1 MIRSLPQ
8 LKHRFKA
15 LFSFLI
21 SKPVEDPI
29 RSELFSIERF
39 DQHAQSL
46 AVAQT
51 ITDDPQSGAPLTPRV
66 RENEKILQ
74 ASYRYLTSEVQKNKT
89 INPAG
94 EWLIDSF
101 YVVEE
106 QLRDIKRYLPDD
118 FYYELPKLADG
129 FLKDYPRVYGL
140 AWAYVAHTDS
150 RFDPDSLTN
159 FVRSYQQVQP
169 LTIGEL
175 WALAITLRVVMID
188 NLRRI
193 AIYLV
198 TSQEARQE
206 ADAFVDELLG
216 LIEESS
222 KKTRPSAA
230 KLKKQSVH
238 PAFLVQLIQRL
249 RYQDPKGIPAVNW
262 LNERLAEKKTT
273 AEEMVTSVHNQQS
286 ANNQT
291 VRNIITS
298 FRTMTLF
305 DWQEFF
311 EAVSPVQEI
320 LRGHANFMKMDFI
333 TRNSYRS
340 AVEELAKGSKKNELE
355 IARLVIQKTLSSP
368 SLSERLQDPGYY
380 LFAEGRRSFEK
391 EIHFKVLFKNRF
403 VRFCTGH
410 PASLYIGY
418 VFVLTTLILAVAA
431 ALNPGLS
438 SSLLLTLLFF
448 GLFPASDLAVCRVN
462 RFITSLIPPRHLS
475 RLEFLDGPPAGFRTF
490 VVVPTLL
497 GSETE
502 IPEQLEK
509 LEVHYLSN
517 SEGDV
522 RFALLTDWQ
531 DSLVEISPADLQKLT
546 LTEQLI
552 AALNQKHGPAPDGGP
567 RFFFFH
573 RKRLWNALEGKW
585 MGWERKRGKLH
596 EFNLLLRGSKET
608 TYFNQDASPVAV
620 PSDIRY
626 VITLDADTKLPPGV
640 VSQLVGILAH
650 PLHRAY
656 LDPLSNK
663 VVEGYG
669 ILQPR
674 VTSFLPNQNEKSIFQ
689 KLFSGECG
697 IDPYASAVS
706 DVYQD
711 LFGEGSFTGK
721 GIYDLDAYE
730 TALKGRIP
738 ENSLLSHDLFEGS
751 FARCGYASDLEFFE
765 DFPSHAEISTA
776 RNHRW
781 IRGDWQ
787 LLPWIF
793 GRDHSDLSTLSR
805 WKMLDNLRRSL
816 SPIATVG
823 LLITVF
829 SAPPAQPAVW
839 VSLSLLGIA
848 LPSFISFL
856 EDLAFWRGH
865 LHWRDQLAEIKRDF
879 LLGGGQFIVNL
890 VLIANRAWMHLD
902 AIGRTLWRLFVSKR
916 NLLEWVTAA
925 QAQSAS
931 SLSHGSFWRRMKGS
945 LSIAVLA
952 GLSSF
957 WLNPHAL
964 PVCLPF
970 VVLWLFAPSFARWIS
985 LPESKNKTLP
995 LTLSETRDL
1004 RLYGRRVW
1012 RFFKTF
1018 ADSADHFLTPDNF
1031 QEDPQPAVAHR
1042 SSPTNFGLHLLSIV
1056 TARDF
1061 GWCGLGDMTGTLEAA
1076 LQSLQSLPRYRGHF
1090 FNWYDTQTLQVLDP
1104 QYISSVDSGNL
1115 AGHLL
1120 ALSQSCLDLTHQ
1132 PIYSTSALTGIQD
1145 SLILLK
1151 KSVEIFPHHGRTAV
1165 TPMSQLQKEIT
1176 YFEERLREI
1185 MPSPSCSLWADHW
1198 ERLIQQAETL
1208 KDTAHA
1214 FASDQRGEETSEMLA
1229 WADLLASDVKSHA
1242 ADLRQLFPWIYVLS
1256 DNSPLDSGS
1265 VKEKEF
1271 QSILHAILFGGL
1283 SLLDTPA
1290 QYKKAVESLES
1301 IRSPSPPDSKTA
1313 GHEIYFDR
1321 VLETLELSSQ
1331 NSRDMLDR
1339 LNHIADLSRK
1349 IFNEMDFSFLLNPK
1363 KKLFS
1368 IGYRVAEAQLDEGCY
1383 DLLASESRLTS
1394 YVAIIKGDVPVSH
1407 WFRLGR
1413 GLVADEGE
1421 AMLISWSGSM
1431 FEYLMPSLIMTTPDG
1446 SLLDQTCQ
1454 RVVERQIQ
1462 YGNSRGVPWGISE
1475 AGYNVRDLNLSYQ
1488 YSNFGV
1494 PGLGLKRGLVK
1505 ELVIAPYATALAAMV
1520 DPPKALQNLKRL
1532 EQMGT
1537 VGAFGFYEALDY
1549 TPSRVR
1555 ENEKFEFVRSY
1566 MAHHQGMSLLSFSNV
1581 VHNGLLRRRFHMDPL
1596 VQSGELLLQE
1606 RTPRNLGAARDQMQ
1620 EVEIR
1625 KAQEPL
1631 HSLLRK
1637 IRSPH
1642 HPIPSSHLLS
1652 NGRYAVM
1659 VTASGSGYSL
1669 WKNRAVTRWRE
1680 DITKDN
1686 YGNYLFLRDMHSQQV
1701 WSPTY
1706 QPTLV
1711 EPLQYEAH
1719 FSEDRAKIS
1728 RLDYSIFTDLEI
1740 IVSAEDD
1747 AELRRISLTNLGTEI
1762 REIEITSYAEVVLA
1776 PQDAD
1781 LAHPAFSNLFI
1792 ETGFLPALDALTA
1805 ARRPRSSSDEK
1816 VFMAQ
1821 VLSCEGETFGEIEYE
1836 TDRSKFIG
1844 RGRSLRKPISVIDG
1858 RSLSNTVGAVLDP
1871 IMSLRVKV
1879 RLQPGATA
1887 KICFTTL
1894 AAGSEAEMLVL
1905 TEKYHNTSSFERS
1918 SNLVWTQSKAKLYH
1932 LGIDMEE
1939 AQLFQKLANR
1949 ILFSD
1954 PLMRPTSEV
1963 LKQNHM
1969 NVTGL
1974 WSRGISGD
1982 LPIVLVRIDDIEDQ
1996 SLIRQ
2001 LLRAHEYW
2009 RMKRL
2014 SVDIVILNEKATSY
2028 VQDLQVSLEGLVR
2041 GSEATSS
2048 GNPDLPPGKIFV
2060 LRNDL
2065 LDVREKALL
2074 LTVARAILHNRQG
2087 TLSEQ
2092 VMRIRKSD
2100 NLKSIP
2106 AKKIAEMEA
2115 LRLEDRNE
2123 TPLPMP
2129 LLEFFNGVGGFA
2141 KNGRE
2146 YAVVLEKGQ
2155 RTPAP
2160 WINVIA
2166 NPDFGFLVSESGA
2179 GYTWS
2184 LNSRE
2189 NQITSW
2195 SNDPVVDPV
2204 SEAFFIS
2211 DLDSDQFWSP
2221 TASPIRL
2228 EASTY
2233 MARHGAGYSVFENG
2247 SNEIHSELTQFVDK
2261 QDPVKISRL
2270 VLENLSDR
2278 PRRLSVTGYVEWVL
2292 GFSRVKTAPFIIT
2305 ERDEE
2310 TGSLFA
2316 SNPLNIEFGN
2326 RVSFIGMNANQ
2337 TSWTADRSEFIGR
2350 NGTLERP
2357 AALMRKEKLSGSTGA
2372 GLDPCGVLQLQI
2384 ELFPG
2389 EKKEIAFFLGQA
2401 ENQESARRLA
2411 KKYRR
2416 SDPETSLQAVTQN
2429 WDRLLEKT
2437 QVHTPDRS
2445 MDILLN
2451 RWLLY
2456 QTLSCRFWAR
2466 TAFYQAGGAIG
2477 FRDQLQDVMAIM
2489 TTDPALA
2496 RAHILKAAARQFLE
2510 GDVQHWWHPPTGR
2523 GVRTRISDDRLWLP
2537 YVVVHYLKTTED
2549 QTILDELVPF
2559 IEGAPLKDGQE
2570 DSYFEPAVSRDP
2582 PLSLYEHCVRAV
2594 NVSLKTGIHDLPL
2607 MGSGDWNDGMNRV
2620 GHEGK
2625 GESIWLG
2632 WFLLDIL
2639 KTMGPLAEKRGDAQW
2654 QILWN
2659 EQSLRLKTALENNGW
2674 DGEWYKRAF
2683 FDDGFPLGSKENI
2696 ECQIDSIA
2704 QTWAIL
2710 SGAGD
2715 PQRVL
2720 QAMKSVETR
2729 LIRPKDNLILLFT
2742 PPFNHTPKDPGYIK
2756 GYLPG
2761 VRENGGQYTHA
2772 AVWCAC
2778 AYAQLGMGDRAT
2790 ELFAMLNPIN
2800 HALTRTN
2807 VGIYK
2812 SEPYVMAADIYGHAP
2827 HVGRGGWTWYTGSAG
2842 WMYRAGVEFILGI
2855 HQEGKNLRFD
2865 PRIPKAWPG
2874 FKVIYQFG
2882 ETPAMEMK
2890 APSHDWD
2897 VPIPAKTVGTTYEIE
2912 FENPNHVSQGVQHI
2926 ELDGQPVQTT
2936 EATIELKDDQK
2947 NHVVKVVMGS

>member
-1 MIRSLPQ
+1 MIPSLSQ
-8 LKHRFKA
+8 LTRRVTS
-15 LFSFLI
+15 LFSLLMTR
-21 SKPVEDPI
+21 PMEDPI
-29 RSELFSIERF
+29 RSELFSLERF

-51 ITDDPQSGAPLTPRV
+51 ITDDPKAGAPLTPRL

-74 ASYRYLTSEVQKNKT
+74 TSYRYLTSEVQKNKT

-118 FYYELPKLADG
+118 FYNELPKLSEG
-129 FLKDYPRVYGL
+129 HLKGYPRVYGL

-150 RFDPDSLTN
+150 RFDAESLSN

-193 AIYLV
+193 ALYLV
-198 TSQEARQE
+198 TSQEAHQN

-222 KKTRPSAA
+222 EKTRPSAA
-230 KLKKQSVH
+230 KLKQQSAH

-262 LNERLAEKKTT
+262 LNDRLAEKKTT
-273 AEEMVTSVHNQQS
+273 AEEMVTSVHSRQS

-298 FRTMTLF
+298 FRTMNLF

-311 EAVSPVQEI
+311 EKVSPVQAI
-320 LRGHANFMKMDFI
+320 LCEHLDFKKMDFM

-340 AVEELAKGSKKNELE
+340 AVEELAKGSKKSEME
-355 IARLVIQKTLSSP
+355 IARLVIQKTLESTE
-368 SLSERLQDPGYY
+368 LSERLQDPGYY
-380 LFAEGRRSFEK
+380 LLAEGRRAFEK
-391 EIHFKVLFKNRF
+391 TIGFRVLVKNRF
-403 VRFCTGH
+403 VRFCTDH
-410 PASLYIGY
+410 PASTYIGY
-418 VFVLTTLILAVAA
+418 VFVLTSLILAIAA
-431 ALNPGLS
+431 ALNVGLS
-438 SSLLLTLLFF
+438 TPLLLLLLAV
-448 GLFPASDLAVCRVN
+448 GLFPASDLAVSRVN
-462 RFITSLIPPRHLS
+462 RFITQLIPPRHLS
-475 RLEFLDGPPAGFRTF
+475 RLEFLDGPPAGFKTF

-497 GSETE
+497 GSEEE

-517 SEGDV
+517 SEGEV
-522 RFALLTDWQ
+522 RFALLTDWP
-531 DSLVEISPADLQKLT
+531 DSTVEISPEDLQLMA
-546 LTEQLI
+546 LTEQLV
-552 AALNQKHGPAPDGGP
+552 AALNQKHGPASDGGS

-573 RKRLWNALEGKW
+573 RKRLWNPLEDKW

-608 TYFNQDASPVAV
+608 SYFNNEN
-620 PSDIRY
+620 PSLTIPEGIRY

-650 PLHRAY
+650 PLHRAR
-656 LDPLSNK
+656 LDPQSHK

-765 DFPSHAEISTA
+765 DFPSHAEISTV

-787 LLPWIF
+787 LLPWLF
-793 GRDHSDLSTLSR
+793 GRDKANLSTLSQ

-816 SPIATVG
+816 SPIAAVG
-823 LLITVF
+823 LLLAVF
-829 SAPPAQPAVW
+829 CAPVAKPAVW
-839 VSLSLLGIA
+839 VTLVLFSVA
-848 LPSFISFL
+848 LPSLLPFL
-856 EDLAFWRGH
+856 ESLAFWRGH
-865 LHWRDQLAEIKRDF
+865 LHWRDQLSEIKRYL

-890 VLIANRAWMHLD
+890 VLIANRAWIHLD
-902 AIGRTLWRLFVSKR
+902 AVTRTLWRLWITHK

-925 QAQSAS
+925 QARSVS
-931 SLSHGSFWRRMKGS
+931 SLTHRSFWRRMKGS
-945 LSIAVLA
+945 VSIGLLA
-952 GLSSF
+952 LILTALF
-957 WLNPHAL
+957 NPKAL
-964 PVCLPF
+964 PVCLP
-970 VVLWLFAPSFARWIS
+970 LALAWLGAPWFARRIS
-985 LPESKNKTLP
+985 LPESKNKTIP
-995 LTLSETRDL
+995 LTVSETEDF

-1018 ADSADHFLTPDNF
+1018 AESEDHFLPPDNF
-1031 QEDPQPAVAHR
+1031 QEDPEPAVAHR
-1042 SSPTNFGLHLLSIV
+1042 SSPTNFGLHLLSVV

-1061 GWCGLGDMTGTLEAA
+1061 GWCGLADMTDYLEAA
-1076 LQSLQSLPRYRGHF
+1076 LKSLKDLRRHRGHF
-1090 FNWYDTQTLQVLDP
+1090 FNWYDTQTLQVLEP

-1120 ALSQSCLDLTHQ
+1120 TLSQACLDLTHQ
-1132 PIYSTSALTGIQD
+1132 PVFSPSVLSGVRD
-1145 SLILLK
+1145 SLTLFKRFAL
-1151 KSVEIFPHHGRTAV
+1151 ELPDHGRTAG
-1165 TPMSQLQKEIT
+1165 TPFSQFQKEIT
-1176 YFEERLREI
+1176 HLEEKLNEI
-1185 MPSPSCSLWADHW
+1185 NPGSLAFAAAHW
-1198 ERLIQQAETL
+1198 EELELQAETM

-1214 FASDQRGEETSEMLA
+1214 FASDQRGAETGEMTGWADRVAEDIKSHGKDFKQFFSWFACFDSLLLAAETEEEKEIQLYLQRLLSSEMPLSESPFRCEKA
-1229 WADLLASDVKSHA
+1229 IELFES
-1242 ADLRQLFPWIYVLS
+1242 LRQLRLKRGNSSVNEIAFDQIREALTLS
-1256 DNSPLDSGS
+1256 ANNGR
-1265 VKEKEF
+1265 E
-1271 QSILHAILFGGL
+1271 
-1283 SLLDTPA
+1283 
-1290 QYKKAVESLES
+1290 
-1301 IRSPSPPDSKTA
+1301 
-1313 GHEIYFDR
+1313 
-1321 VLETLELSSQ
+1321 
-1331 NSRDMLDR
+1331 MLRR
-1339 LNHIADLSRK
+1339 LNSLADISRGL
-1349 IFNEMDFSFLLNPK
+1349 FNEMDFSFLLNPR

-1368 IGYRVAEAQLDEGCY
+1368 VGYRVAEDQLDESCY

-1431 FEYLMPSLIMTTPDG
+1431 FEYLMPSLVMTTPDG

-1462 YGNSRGVPWGISE
+1462 YGNLRGVPWGISE
-1475 AGYNVRDLNLSYQ
+1475 AGYNVRDLNLAYQ

-1494 PGLGLKRGLVK
+1494 PGLGLKRGLLK
-1505 ELVIAPYATALAAMV
+1505 DLVIAPYATALAAMV
-1520 DPPKALQNLKRL
+1520 DPQKALLNLKRIEKL
-1532 EQMGT
+1532 
-1537 VGAFGFYEALDY
+1537 GACGVFGFYEALDY

-1555 ENEKFEFVRSY
+1555 ENDKFALVRSY
-1566 MAHHQGMSLLSFSNV
+1566 MAHHQGMSLLAFSNV
-1581 VHNGLLRRRFHMDPL
+1581 VHDGLLRRRFLMDPL
-1596 VQSGELLLQE
+1596 VQAGELLLQE
-1606 RTPRNLGAARDQMQ
+1606 RTPRNLGAARDQMK
-1620 EVEIR
+1620 EVEVRQVHETI
-1625 KAQEPL
+1625 L
-1631 HSLLRK
+1631 STLRK
-1637 IRSPH
+1637 IRSPR
-1642 HPIPSSHLLS
+1642 HPIPSTHLLS

-1659 VTASGSGYSL
+1659 ITAAGSGYSL

-1680 DITKDN
+1680 DVTKDH
-1686 YGNYLFLRDMHSQQV
+1686 YGNYLFLRDIQSDQV
-1701 WSPTY
+1701 WSAAY
-1706 QPTLV
+1706 HPTLV
-1711 EPLQYEAH
+1711 EPLQYEAN

-1728 RLDYSIFTDLEI
+1728 RLDYSIFTDLEV

-1747 AELRRISLTNLGTEI
+1747 AELRQLTLTNLGTEM

-1776 PQDAD
+1776 PADAD

-1792 ETGFLPALDALTA
+1792 ETGFLPALSALTA
-1805 ARRPRSSSDEK
+1805 ARRPRSSTDEK
-1816 VFMAQ
+1816 VFTAQ
-1821 VLSCEGETFGEIEYE
+1821 VLSSEGETFGGVEYE
-1836 TDRSKFIG
+1836 TDRSRFIG
-1844 RGRSLRKPISVIDG
+1844 RGRNLRNPISVTHG

-1871 IMSLRVKV
+1871 VMSLRVKV
-1879 RLQPGATA
+1879 RLQPGAVA
-1887 KICFTTL
+1887 KVCFTTL
-1894 AAGSEAEMLVL
+1894 AAGSEAEMLAMA
-1905 TEKYHNTSSFERS
+1905 EKYHNSSSFERS

-1932 LGIDMEE
+1932 LGIDLEE
-1939 AQLFQKLANR
+1939 AELFQKLANR
-1949 ILFSD
+1949 IIFSD
-1954 PLMRPTSEV
+1954 PLMRPTSEI
-1963 LKQNHM
+1963 LKKNRM

-2028 VQDLQVSLEGLVR
+2028 VQDLQISLEALAR
-2041 GSEATSS
+2041 GSEATSA

-2060 LRNDL
+2060 LRSDL
-2065 LDVREKALL
+2065 LDIREKELL

-2087 TLSEQ
+2087 TMAEQ

-2100 NLKSIP
+2100 NFKSIP
-2106 AKKIAEMEA
+2106 AKRLDEMESFR
-2115 LRLEDRNE
+2115 LQERLEA
-2123 TPLPMP
+2123 PLAVPQ
-2129 LLEFFNGVGGFA
+2129 LEFFNGIGGFA
-2141 KNGRE
+2141 NDGKD
-2146 YAVVLEKGQ
+2146 YVIVLEKGQ

-2179 GYTWS
+2179 GYTWA

-2189 NQITSW
+2189 NQITGW

-2211 DLDSDQFWSP
+2211 DMDSDQIWSP

-2228 EASTY
+2228 ENATY

-2247 SNEIHSELTQFVDK
+2247 SNEIHSELTQWVD
-2261 QDPVKISRL
+2261 QSDPIKISKL
-2270 VLENLSDR
+2270 VLENLSNK
-2278 PRRLSVTGYVEWVL
+2278 PRRLLVTAYVEWVL
-2292 GFSRVKTAPFIIT
+2292 GFSRVKTAPFIVT

-2310 TGSLFA
+2310 TGALFA
-2316 SNPLNIEFGN
+2316 NNPLDIPFGN
-2326 RVSFIGMNANQ
+2326 RVSFLGVNANQ
-2337 TSWTADRSEFIGR
+2337 ISWTSDRSEFIGR

-2357 AALMRKEKLSGSTGA
+2357 AALLRKEKLSGSTGA

-2384 ELFPG
+2384 EIYPG
-2389 EKKEIAFFLGQA
+2389 TKKEISFFLGQA
-2401 ENQESARRLA
+2401 ENQENARRLVQ
-2411 KKYRR
+2411 KYRR
-2416 SDPETSLQAVTQN
+2416 TDLKTNLQTVVQK
-2429 WDRLLEKT
+2429 WDQLLGKT
-2437 QVHTPDRS
+2437 RVQTPDRS

-2466 TAFYQAGGAIG
+2466 TAFYQAGGAFG
-2477 FRDQLQDVMAIM
+2477 FRDQLQDLLAIM
-2489 TTDPALA
+2489 TTDPSIA
-2496 RAHILKAAARQFLE
+2496 RAHILKTAARQFLE
-2510 GDVQHWWHPPTGR
+2510 GDTQHWWHPFTGR

-2537 YVVVHYLKTTED
+2537 YVVLQYLKVTDDE
-2549 QTILDELVPF
+2549 TILDELVPF
-2559 IEGAPLKDGQE
+2559 LEGPPLRPDQE
-2570 DSYFEPAVSRDP
+2570 DSYYDPAVSREP
-2582 PLSLYEHCVRAV
+2582 PLSLYEHCVRAI
-2594 NVSLKTGIHDLPL
+2594 NVSLKTGAHDLPL

-2620 GHEGK
+2620 GHDGK

-2632 WFLLDIL
+2632 WFLLEVL
-2639 KTMGPLAEKRGDAQW
+2639 TEMAPLAGSRGDTQW
-2654 QILWN
+2654 QATWIDHTL
-2659 EQSLRLKTALENNGW
+2659 ELKAALETQGW
-2674 DGEWYKRAF
+2674 DGEWYKRAY
-2683 FDDGFPLGSKENI
+2683 FDDGAPLGSKENT

-2704 QTWAIL
+2704 QTWAVI

-2715 PQRVL
+2715 PQRSL
-2720 QAMKSVETR
+2720 QAMQAVENR
-2729 LIRPKDNLILLFT
+2729 LIKTKDSMILLFT
-2742 PPFNHTPKDPGYIK
+2742 PPFNKTDKDPGYIK

-2772 AVWCAC
+2772 AIWCVC
-2778 AYAQLGMGDRAT
+2778 ATAKLGMGTRAA

-2812 SEPYVMAADIYGHAP
+2812 SEPYVMAADIYSQAP
-2827 HVGRGGWTWYTGSAG
+2827 HVGRGGWTWYTGSSG
-2842 WMYRAGVEFILGI
+2842 WMYRAGTEFILGI
-2855 HQEGKNLRFD
+2855 NQRGSSLHFD
-2865 PRIPKAWPG
+2865 PCIPKEWLG
-2874 FKVIYQFG
+2874 FKVFYRHGQ
-2882 ETPAMEMK
+2882 T
-2890 APSHDWD
+2890 H
-2897 VPIPAKTVGTTYEIE
+2897 YEIQ
-2912 FENPNHVSQGVQHI
+2912 FENPNHVSKGIQRI
-2926 ELDGQPVQTT
+2926 ELDGHEVLSTN
-2936 EATIELKDDQK
+2936 ATIELKDDQQK
-2947 NHVVKVVMGS
+2947 HWVKVIML